1 MPSIQGKA
9 RVARMIEFCVG
20 PIGRRVAVSAL
31 LPAAAVMGVV
41 ISVAVEAC
49 CRRADKSLVFM
60 TTGALGFRV
69 LADQ

>member
-9 RVARMIEFCVG
+9 RVARMIEFRVG
-20 PIGRRVAVSAL
+20 PISGRVAVSAL
-31 LPAAAVMGVV
+31 LPAATIVGVV
-41 ISVAVEAC
+41 VGVAVEAY

-60 TTGALGFRV
+60 TTGALGLRV